1 MRAQLGYS
9 LPLGAAAILSMA
21 QLDLHNYFVARSF
34 DAATFAIYAVGC
46 FQLPFLQIV
55 AESVGGVMIPA
66 VGRLQLEGERREIV
80 ELLARMVRMLAA
92 LYFPLYACL
101 LVVGREFVTV
111 LFTESYRGSWPIVA
125 VSLMLARV
133 LKVTGRDLARF
144 GDVAKLAAAAAVAGV
159 IAAVVRLLVGA
170 GGALVVLAASGAAF
184 ATVYVV
190 SVWALGVVT
199 VAERDA
205 LRRRVL
211 AFLVRLGLGR

>member
-1 MRAQLGYS
+1 
-9 LPLGAAAILSMA
+9 
-21 QLDLHNYFVARSF
+21 
-34 DAATFAIYAVGC
+34 
-46 FQLPFLQIV
+46 
-55 AESVGGVMIPA
+55 
-66 VGRLQLEGERREIV
+66 
-80 ELLARMVRMLAA
+80 
-92 LYFPLYACL
+92 
-101 LVVGREFVTV
+101 
-111 LFTESYRGSWPIVA
+111 
-125 VSLMLARV
+125 MLARV

-211 AFLVRLGLGR
+211 AFLVRLGLGRREPALADVGVRTGRARLEP